1 MSGNVY
7 GVSLYRPQ
15 MTDLWFRKALLA
27 DPETMSYNDAWGGT
41 ILFGTERWEPW
52 YRDWV
57 GNPDKRF
64 YRYVAVGP
72 SREFVG
78 ETAWHYDEDERKYL
92 ADVIIMARCRGKGY
106 GKAAL
111 ELLCGEA
118 RKRGITELYDDIA
131 SGNPGIGLFLSCGFT
146 EEYRTDE
153 IIMLK
158 KSLG

>member
-92 ADVIIMARCRGKGY
+92 ADVIIMARCRGRGY
-106 GKAAL
+106 G
-111 ELLCGEA
+111 
-118 RKRGITELYDDIA
+118 
-131 SGNPGIGLFLSCGFT
+131 
-146 EEYRTDE
+146 
-153 IIMLK
+153 
-158 KSLG
+158 